1 MVDFSK
7 DNWQQEFDEEQLNQI
22 LWGFENNLTP
32 EQIAV
37 YADTKF
43 EWDQMEQIRLGLKKV

>member
-7 DNWQQEFDEEQLNQI
+7 DNWQQEFDEEQFKQI
-22 LWGFENNLTP
+22 LQGFEAGFTL

-37 YADTKF
+37 YADPKF
-43 EWDQMEQIRLGLKKV
+43 DSDQMHEIRTGFKF